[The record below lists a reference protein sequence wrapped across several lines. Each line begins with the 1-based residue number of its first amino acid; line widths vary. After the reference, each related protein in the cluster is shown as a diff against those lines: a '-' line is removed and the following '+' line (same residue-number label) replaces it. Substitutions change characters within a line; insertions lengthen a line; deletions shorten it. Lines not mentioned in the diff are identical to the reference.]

1 MEPRLLG
8 EMANFQARKKKKK
21 REREMNIDYL
31 AMPENT
37 EVFKK
42 EKENGVYQ
50 EETEANLKELPI
62 VQAGTK

>member
-1 MEPRLLG
+1 
-8 EMANFQARKKKKK
+8 
-21 REREMNIDYL
+21 MNIDYL